1 MEKKYI
7 LAQWLNNELTE
18 DQLAEFKA
26 NPDNEKYEQIK
37 NYTAHL
43 EVPLFNEE
51 KVLEHV
57 INHKKIIPKILPSYK
72 KWLFKAAAVFVIG
85 IGIVFMMQNFALQTQ
100 YAPNGKKTTFLLPD
114 NSKVVLNA
122 GSEIKYKKWN
132 WDNNRN
138 LELDGEAYF
147 KVAKG
152 EKFEVT
158 TVLGK
163 VAVLGTQFNVKVRK
177 DRFDV
182 TCFEGRVLVK
192 YQEKELILLYDK
204 NITNN
209 YWKLKADGF
218 ISNFAYPII
227 HPLKNKIV
235 EQLQKYNVECRPLIC
250 GSMSRQPFFY
260 NLYGTKKY
268 SFSDLIHD
276 YGLYLPNNPDITEN
290 EIQYICNIVNEIT
303 GEI

>member
-1 MEKKYI
+1 MEKNHI
-7 LAQWLNNELTE
+7 LAKWLNNELTE

-43 EVPLFNEE
+43 EVPTFNEE
-51 KVLEHV
+51 KVLAHV
-57 INHKKIIPKILPSYK
+57 INHKKATPKVIPSYK
-72 KWLFKAAAVFVIG
+72 KWLFKVAAVFVIG
-85 IGIVFMMQNFALQTQ
+85 LGIVFMMQNFALQTQ
-100 YAPNGKKTTFLLPD
+100 YALNGKKTTFLLPD

-152 EKFEVT
+152 KKFEVT

-192 YQEKELILLYDK
+192 YQEKELILTLGQSVYFEGGK
-204 NITNN
+204 QVNTTVASAKPEWMENTIAFNKENLRNILDEIQRQYNVSIEVKTK
-209 YWKLKADGF
+209 YSSALFTGK
-218 ISNFAYPII
+218 IPIDNLDVALQI
-227 HPLKNKIV
+227 IATTYHLEPKKITANKIIF
-235 EQLQKYNVECRPLIC
+235 EGK
-250 GSMSRQPFFY
+250 
-260 NLYGTKKY
+260 
-268 SFSDLIHD
+268 
-276 YGLYLPNNPDITEN
+276 
-290 EIQYICNIVNEIT
+290 
-303 GEI
+303 

>member
-43 EVPLFNEE
+43 EVPSFNEE

-57 INHKKIIPKILPSYK
+57 INHKKTTPNVISSYK
-72 KWLFKAAAVFVIG
+72 KWLFKMAAVFVIG
-85 IGIVFMMQNFALQTQ
+85 LGIVFVMQNFALQTH
-100 YAPNGKKTTFLLPD
+100 YALIGKKATFLLPD

-132 WDNNRN
+132 WENNRK

-152 EKFEVT
+152 KKFEVT

-163 VAVLGTQFNVKVRK
+163 VVVLGTQFNVKVRK

-192 YQEKELILLYDK
+192 YQEKKLILSPGQVVYFEDGKQISTTVASAKPEWMGNTIAFNKENLRNILDEIQRQYDVSIEVK
-204 NITNN
+204 TKYSSALFTGKIPSNNLDVALQIIAIT
-209 YWKLKADGF
+209 YHLESKKITA
-218 ISNFAYPII
+218 
-227 HPLKNKIV
+227 NKIIF
-235 EQLQKYNVECRPLIC
+235 EGK
-250 GSMSRQPFFY
+250 
-260 NLYGTKKY
+260 
-268 SFSDLIHD
+268 
-276 YGLYLPNNPDITEN
+276 
-290 EIQYICNIVNEIT
+290 
-303 GEI
+303 

>member
-1 MEKKYI
+1 MNAMEKNHI
-7 LAQWLNNELTE
+7 LAKWLNNELTE

-57 INHKKIIPKILPSYK
+57 INHKKTTPKVIASYK
-72 KWLFKAAAVFVIG
+72 KWLFKVAAVFIIG
-85 IGIVFMMQNFALQTQ
+85 LGIVFMMQNFALQTQ
-100 YAPNGKKTTFLLPD
+100 YALYGKKTTFLLPD

-152 EKFEVT
+152 KKFEVT

-163 VAVLGTQFNVKVRK
+163 VSVLGTQFNVKVRK

-182 TCFEGRVLVK
+182 TCFEGRVLVR
-192 YQEKELILLYDK
+192 YQEKELILSPGQVVYFEDGKQINSTIATAQPEWMGNTIAFNKENLR
-204 NITNN
+204 NILDEIQRQYNVSIEVKAKYSSELFTGKIPINN
-209 YWKLKADGF
+209 LDVALQ
-218 ISNFAYPII
+218 II
-227 HPLKNKIV
+227 ATTYHLESKKITANKIIF
-235 EQLQKYNVECRPLIC
+235 EGK
-250 GSMSRQPFFY
+250 
-260 NLYGTKKY
+260 
-268 SFSDLIHD
+268 
-276 YGLYLPNNPDITEN
+276 
-290 EIQYICNIVNEIT
+290 
-303 GEI
+303 

>member
-1 MEKKYI
+1 MEKNHI
-7 LAQWLNNELTE
+7 LAKWLNNELTE

-43 EVPLFNEE
+43 EVPPFNEE

-57 INHKKIIPKILPSYK
+57 INHKKTTPKIIPSYK
-72 KWLFKAAAVFVIG
+72 KWLFKVAAVFVIG
-85 IGIVFMMQNFALQTQ
+85 LGILFLMQNFSLQTQ
-100 YAPNGKKTTFLLPD
+100 YALNGKKTTFLLPD

-152 EKFEVT
+152 KKFEVT

-182 TCFEGRVLVK
+182 TCFEGRVLVN
-192 YQEKELILLYDK
+192 YQEKELIL
-204 NITNN
+204 TPGQSV
-209 YWKLKADGF
+209 AFEDGKHHCF
-218 ISNFAYPII
+218 
-227 HPLKNKIV
+227 
-235 EQLQKYNVECRPLIC
+235 
-250 GSMSRQPFFY
+250 
-260 NLYGTKKY
+260 
-268 SFSDLIHD
+268 
-276 YGLYLPNNPDITEN
+276 
-290 EIQYICNIVNEIT
+290 
-303 GEI
+303 

>member
-43 EVPLFNEE
+43 EVPSFNEE

-57 INHKKIIPKILPSYK
+57 INHKKTTPNVISSYK
-72 KWLFKAAAVFVIG
+72 KWLFKMAAVFVIG
-85 IGIVFMMQNFALQTQ
+85 LGIVFVMQNFALQTH
-100 YAPNGKKTTFLLPD
+100 YALIGKKATFLLPD

-132 WDNNRN
+132 WENNRK

-152 EKFEVT
+152 KKFEVT

-163 VAVLGTQFNVKVRK
+163 VVVLGTQFNVKVRK
-177 DRFDV
+177 DRLDV
-182 TCFEGRVLVK
+182 TCFEGKVLVK
-192 YQEKELILLYDK
+192 YQEKKLILSPGQVVYFEDGKQISTTVASAKPEWMGNTIAFNKENLRNILDEIQRQYDVSIEVK
-204 NITNN
+204 TKYSSALFTGKIPSNNLDVALQIITTT
-209 YWKLKADGF
+209 YHLESKKITA
-218 ISNFAYPII
+218 
-227 HPLKNKIV
+227 NKIIF
-235 EQLQKYNVECRPLIC
+235 EGK
-250 GSMSRQPFFY
+250 
-260 NLYGTKKY
+260 
-268 SFSDLIHD
+268 
-276 YGLYLPNNPDITEN
+276 
-290 EIQYICNIVNEIT
+290 
-303 GEI
+303 

>member
-1 MEKKYI
+1 MEKNHI
-7 LAQWLNNELTE
+7 LAKWLNNELTE

-26 NPDNEKYEQIK
+26 NPDNEKFEQIK

-43 EVPLFNEE
+43 EVPPFNEE

-57 INHKKIIPKILPSYK
+57 INHKKTTPKIIPSYK
-72 KWLFKAAAVFVIG
+72 KWLFKVAAIFVIG
-85 IGIVFMMQNFALQTQ
+85 LGIVFMVQNFALQKQ
-100 YAPNGKKTTFLLPD
+100 YALNGKKTTFLLPD

-138 LELDGEAYF
+138 LELKGEAYF

-152 EKFEVT
+152 KKFEVT

-177 DRFDV
+177 NRFDV

-192 YQEKELILLYDK
+192 YQEKELILTPGQSVAFEDGKQINTTIAIAQPEWMENTIAFKKEKLR
-204 NITNN
+204 NILDEIQRQYNVSIEVKAKYSSELFTGKIPTNN
-209 YWKLKADGF
+209 LDVALQ
-218 ISNFAYPII
+218 II
-227 HPLKNKIV
+227 ATTYHLESKKITANKIIF
-235 EQLQKYNVECRPLIC
+235 EGK
-250 GSMSRQPFFY
+250 
-260 NLYGTKKY
+260 
-268 SFSDLIHD
+268 
-276 YGLYLPNNPDITEN
+276 
-290 EIQYICNIVNEIT
+290 
-303 GEI
+303 

>member
-1 MEKKYI
+1 MEKNHI
-7 LAQWLNNELTE
+7 LAKWLNDELSE

-43 EVPLFNEE
+43 EVPAFNEE

-57 INHKKIIPKILPSYK
+57 INHKKTTPKVIPLYK
-72 KWLFKAAAVFVIG
+72 KWLFKVAAVFVIG
-85 IGIVFMMQNFALQTQ
+85 LGTVFMMQNLALQTQ
-100 YAPNGKKTTFLLPD
+100 YALNGKKTTFLLPD

-138 LELDGEAYF
+138 LELHGEAYF

-152 EKFEVT
+152 KKFKVT

-163 VAVLGTQFNVKVRK
+163 VAVLGTQFNVKERK
-177 DRFDV
+177 DRFDI

-192 YQEKELILLYDK
+192 YQEKELILTPGQSVAFEHGKQINTTVATAKPEWMENTIAFNKENLR
-204 NITNN
+204 NILDEIQRQYNVSIEVKTKYSNASFTGKIPSNN
-209 YWKLKADGF
+209 LDVALQ
-218 ISNFAYPII
+218 II
-227 HPLKNKIV
+227 ATTYHLEPNKITANKIIF
-235 EQLQKYNVECRPLIC
+235 EGK
-250 GSMSRQPFFY
+250 
-260 NLYGTKKY
+260 
-268 SFSDLIHD
+268 
-276 YGLYLPNNPDITEN
+276 
-290 EIQYICNIVNEIT
+290 
-303 GEI
+303 

>member
-1 MEKKYI
+1 MEKNHI
-7 LAQWLNNELTE
+7 LAKWLNNELSE

-43 EVPLFNEE
+43 EAPLFNEE
-51 KVLEHV
+51 KVLEYV
-57 INHKKIIPKILPSYK
+57 INHKKITPKVIPSYK
-72 KWLFKAAAVFVIG
+72 KWLFKVAAVFVVG
-85 IGIVFMMQNFALQTQ
+85 LGIVFMMQNFALQTQ
-100 YAPNGKKTTFLLPD
+100 SALNGKKTTFLLPD
-114 NSKVVLNA
+114 NSRVVLNA

-152 EKFEVT
+152 KKFEVT

-182 TCFEGRVLVK
+182 TCFEGRVLVR
-192 YQEKELILLYDK
+192 YQEKELILTPGKSVYFEDEKQINTTIATAQPEWMENTIAFNKENLR
-204 NITNN
+204 NILDEIQRQYNVSIEVKAKYSSELFTGKIPINN
-209 YWKLKADGF
+209 LDVALQ
-218 ISNFAYPII
+218 II
-227 HPLKNKIV
+227 ATTYHLESKKITANKIIF
-235 EQLQKYNVECRPLIC
+235 EGK
-250 GSMSRQPFFY
+250 
-260 NLYGTKKY
+260 
-268 SFSDLIHD
+268 
-276 YGLYLPNNPDITEN
+276 
-290 EIQYICNIVNEIT
+290 
-303 GEI
+303 

>member
-1 MEKKYI
+1 MEKNHI
-7 LAQWLNNELTE
+7 LAKWLNNELTE

-43 EVPLFNEE
+43 EAPPFNEE
-51 KVLEHV
+51 KVLENV
-57 INHKKIIPKILPSYK
+57 INHKKTRAKVIPSYK
-72 KWLFKAAAVFVIG
+72 KWLFKVAAVFVIG
-85 IGIVFMMQNFALQTQ
+85 LGILFMMQNFALQTQ
-100 YAPNGKKTTFLLPD
+100 YALNGEKTTFLLPD

-152 EKFEVT
+152 KKFEVT

-192 YQEKELILLYDK
+192 YQEKKMILTPGQSVYFEGGKQVNTTVASAKPEWMENTIAFNKENLR
-204 NITNN
+204 NILDEIQRQYNVSIEVKT
-209 YWKLKADGF
+209 KCSSALFTGK
-218 ISNFAYPII
+218 IPIDNLDVALQI
-227 HPLKNKIV
+227 IATTYHLEPNKITANKILF
-235 EQLQKYNVECRPLIC
+235 EGK
-250 GSMSRQPFFY
+250 
-260 NLYGTKKY
+260 
-268 SFSDLIHD
+268 
-276 YGLYLPNNPDITEN
+276 
-290 EIQYICNIVNEIT
+290 
-303 GEI
+303 

>member
-43 EVPLFNEE
+43 EVPSFNEE

-57 INHKKIIPKILPSYK
+57 INHKKTTPNVISSYK
-72 KWLFKAAAVFVIG
+72 KWLFKMAAVFVIG
-85 IGIVFMMQNFALQTQ
+85 LGIVFVMQNFALQTH
-100 YAPNGKKTTFLLPD
+100 YALIGKKATFLLPD

-132 WDNNRN
+132 WENNRK

-152 EKFEVT
+152 KKFEVT

-163 VAVLGTQFNVKVRK
+163 VVVLGTQFNVKVRK

-192 YQEKELILLYDK
+192 YQEKKLILSPGQVVYFEDGKQISTTVASAKPEWMGNTIAFNKENLRNILDEIQRQYDVSIEVK
-204 NITNN
+204 TKYSSALFTGKIPSNNLDVALQIITTT
-209 YWKLKADGF
+209 YHLESKKITA
-218 ISNFAYPII
+218 
-227 HPLKNKIV
+227 NKIIF
-235 EQLQKYNVECRPLIC
+235 EGK
-250 GSMSRQPFFY
+250 
-260 NLYGTKKY
+260 
-268 SFSDLIHD
+268 
-276 YGLYLPNNPDITEN
+276 
-290 EIQYICNIVNEIT
+290 
-303 GEI
+303 

>member
-1 MEKKYI
+1 MEKNYI

-43 EVPLFNEE
+43 EAPLFNEG

-57 INHKKIIPKILPSYK
+57 INHKKTTPNVISSYK

-85 IGIVFMMQNFALQTQ
+85 LGIVFMMQNFALQTQ
-100 YAPNGKKTTFLLPD
+100 YALNGKKTTFLLPD

-147 KVAKG
+147 EVAKG
-152 EKFEVT
+152 KKFEVT

-163 VAVLGTQFNVKVRK
+163 VVVLGTQFNVKVRK
-177 DRFDV
+177 DRFGV

-192 YQEKELILLYDK
+192 YQEKELILSPGQVVYFEDGKQINTTVAFAKPEWMGNTIAFNKENLR
-204 NITNN
+204 NILDEIQRQYNVSIEVKAKYSSELFTGKIPSNN
-209 YWKLKADGF
+209 LDVALQ
-218 ISNFAYPII
+218 II
-227 HPLKNKIV
+227 ATTYHLESKKITANKIIF
-235 EQLQKYNVECRPLIC
+235 EGK
-250 GSMSRQPFFY
+250 
-260 NLYGTKKY
+260 
-268 SFSDLIHD
+268 
-276 YGLYLPNNPDITEN
+276 
-290 EIQYICNIVNEIT
+290 
-303 GEI
+303 

>member
-57 INHKKIIPKILPSYK
+57 INHKKIIPKIIPSYK

-85 IGIVFMMQNFALQTQ
+85 IGIVFMMQNFALQTH
-100 YAPNGKKTTFLLPD
+100 YALNGKKTTFLLPD

-132 WDNNRN
+132 WDKNRN

-177 DRFDV
+177 DRLDV

-192 YQEKELILLYDK
+192 YQEKELILSPGQVVYFVEGKQINSTIAIAKPEWMENTIAFNKENLHNILDEIQRQYDVSIEVK
-204 NITNN
+204 TKYSSALFTGKIPSNNLDVALQIITTT
-209 YWKLKADGF
+209 YHLESKKITA
-218 ISNFAYPII
+218 
-227 HPLKNKIV
+227 NKIIF
-235 EQLQKYNVECRPLIC
+235 EGK
-250 GSMSRQPFFY
+250 
-260 NLYGTKKY
+260 
-268 SFSDLIHD
+268 
-276 YGLYLPNNPDITEN
+276 
-290 EIQYICNIVNEIT
+290 
-303 GEI
+303 

>member
-1 MEKKYI
+1 MEKNHI
-7 LAQWLNNELTE
+7 LAKWLNNELTE

-43 EVPLFNEE
+43 EVPPFNEE

-57 INHKKIIPKILPSYK
+57 INHKKTTPKVIPSYK
-72 KWLFKAAAVFVIG
+72 KWLFKVAAVFVIG
-85 IGIVFMMQNFALQTQ
+85 LGIVFMMQNFALQTQ
-100 YAPNGKKTTFLLPD
+100 YALNGKKTTFLLPD
-114 NSKVVLNA
+114 NSKVVLND

-138 LELDGEAYF
+138 LELHGEAYF

-152 EKFEVT
+152 KKFEVT

-177 DRFDV
+177 DRFDI

-192 YQEKELILLYDK
+192 YQEKELILTPGQNVAFEDGKQINTTIATAQPEWMENTIAFNKENLR
-204 NITNN
+204 NILDEIQRQYNVSIEVKTKYSGALFTGKIPINN
-209 YWKLKADGF
+209 LDVALQ
-218 ISNFAYPII
+218 II
-227 HPLKNKIV
+227 ATTYHLESKKITANKIIF
-235 EQLQKYNVECRPLIC
+235 EGK
-250 GSMSRQPFFY
+250 
-260 NLYGTKKY
+260 
-268 SFSDLIHD
+268 
-276 YGLYLPNNPDITEN
+276 
-290 EIQYICNIVNEIT
+290 
-303 GEI
+303 

>member
-43 EVPLFNEE
+43 EVPSFNEE

-57 INHKKIIPKILPSYK
+57 INHKKTTPNVISSYK
-72 KWLFKAAAVFVIG
+72 KWLFKMAAVFVIG
-85 IGIVFMMQNFALQTQ
+85 LGIVFVMQNFALQTH
-100 YAPNGKKTTFLLPD
+100 YALIGKKATFLLPD

-132 WDNNRN
+132 WENNRK

-152 EKFEVT
+152 KKFEVT

-163 VAVLGTQFNVKVRK
+163 VVVLGTQFNVKVRK

-192 YQEKELILLYDK
+192 YQEKKLILSPGQVVYFEDGKQISTTVASAKPEWMGNTIAFNKENLRNILDEIQRQYDVSIEVK
-204 NITNN
+204 TKYSSALFTGKIPSNNLDVALQIIATTYHLESKKIT
-209 YWKLKADGF
+209 A
-218 ISNFAYPII
+218 
-227 HPLKNKIV
+227 NKIIF
-235 EQLQKYNVECRPLIC
+235 EGK
-250 GSMSRQPFFY
+250 
-260 NLYGTKKY
+260 
-268 SFSDLIHD
+268 
-276 YGLYLPNNPDITEN
+276 
-290 EIQYICNIVNEIT
+290 
-303 GEI
+303 